1 MGNSI
6 KLRIICVIV
15 GKKFSEECVRGD
27 SRIKW
32 ELKLGVGSVKNQH
45 FFFSILLFFL
55 IGHIILFFF

>member
-45 FFFSILLFFL
+45 FFLAYYYFF
-55 IGHIILFFF
+55 